1 MASGAPSSAV
11 DARDGSRA
19 AAALSPW
26 WAWTLVVLAV
36 ACTVLYATE
45 PTPMASLAASAIAG
59 IGGIAAIGIGV
70 RGNRPAFPRP
80 WRRLPAALMI
90 AMVGSVLRASAGAGS
105 ALLLVANTIGMVSYA
120 LFFLFLLGLLRARDA
135 DTKRDALADGALVG
149 IAAVLVAWVLLV
161 SPALA
166 NVELT
171 MRERLIDGFSP
182 VLDALLV
189 YLLVRL
195 SFVTPRNVAALWLL
209 MVGFLSAST
218 ADLGWALTTAGVVSA
233 KGAALDSFY
242 LATYGLAGA
251 AALHPS
257 MRVLAEPLPSL
268 VRPLPRFRLVL
279 VSLAV
284 AAPALL
290 VLTGSLQGLLDRVVV
305 AVGILVLAALVLVRT
320 VRAVDGHV
328 ASELRLARQATH
340 DALTDLPNRVRLG
353 ERLNEA
359 LSGLQH
365 NPGRYVAVLFLDL
378 DGFKLVN
385 DSWGHSVGDELLVG
399 AAARLRQGQQGTEL
413 VTRAGGDEFVIV
425 CECADAVDGPVE
437 VASRVLA
444 GFAEP
449 FSLSIGEIFVTV
461 SIGIATSSGKDDQGT
476 PEALVRDADT
486 AMYRAKGEGRN
497 RWALFDA
504 SMRASVTERLRT
516 EVELRRAL
524 EREELVVH
532 YQPIVGVADGALH
545 GFEALVRWE
554 HPERGLVMPGAFI
567 PIIEDSDLIVSVGA
581 LVLRRAAAQLALW
594 RSEHPCEQPLSI
606 SVNVAARQLRD
617 PTFVEL
623 VRRIL
628 IETSLPPETVVLEIT
643 ESTMV
648 EDSEASRGTLAQ
660 LRALGVGLAVDDFGT
675 GYSSLRYLKEFPMTS
690 VKIDRAFVDGLG
702 TDPDDE
708 VIVEAVL
715 AMTHALGLTVVA
727 EGVETVTQRQRLV
740 ALGCDAAQGYLFG
753 RPLPATS
760 ASRLITRPSTAS
772 LSSASMPKLIA

>member
-1 MASGAPSSAV
+1 MR
-11 DARDGSRA
+11 ARDSSPA
-19 AAALSPW
+19 AGVLSPG
-26 WAWTLVVLAV
+26 WAWSLVVLAL
-36 ACTVLYATE
+36 ACTALYATDVA
-45 PTPMASLAASAIAG
+45 PLASLASSAIVG
-59 IGGIAAIGIGV
+59 IGGIAAVGFGI
-70 RGNRPAFPRP
+70 RGNHPALRRP
-80 WRRLPAALMI
+80 WRLLQTALVI
-90 AMVGSVLRASAGAGS
+90 AMVGSTLRAGAGDGS
-105 ALLLVANTIGMVSYA
+105 VVLLVANMIGMVSYV

-135 DTKRDALADGALVG
+135 DTRRDALADGALVG
-149 IAAVLVAWVLLV
+149 IAAVLLAWVLLV

-171 MRERLIDGFSP
+171 LRARLIDGFSP

-218 ADLGWALTTAGVVSA
+218 ADLGWALTTAGVLTAES
-233 KGAALDSFY
+233 AALDSFY
-242 LATYGLAGA
+242 LATFGLAGA

-257 MRVLAEPLPSL
+257 MRVLAEPLQAV

-290 VLTGSLQGLLDRVVV
+290 VLTGSLHGLLDRVVV
-305 AVGILVLAALVLVRT
+305 AAGILVLAALVLVRT
-320 VRAVDGHV
+320 IRAVDGHV

-353 ERLNEA
+353 ERLSEA
-359 LSGLQH
+359 LSGLDAH
-365 NPGRYVAVLFLDL
+365 PGRYVAVLFLDL

-385 DSWGHSVGDELLVG
+385 DSWGHSVGDELLVA
-399 AAARLRQGQQGTEL
+399 AAARLRQAEQGTEM

-425 CECADAVDGPVE
+425 CECADAVEGPVE
-437 VASRVLA
+437 VARRVLA
-444 GFAEP
+444 GFAAP
-449 FSLSIGEIFVTV
+449 FTLSIGEIFITV
-461 SIGIATSSGKDDQGT
+461 SIGIAMSSGQDDQST
-476 PEALVRDADT
+476 PEALIRDADT

-567 PIIEDSDLIVSVGA
+567 PVIEDSDLIVSVGA

-594 RSEHPCEQPLSI
+594 RSEHPREQALSI

-617 PTFVEL
+617 PAFVQL
-623 VRRIL
+623 VRRVL
-628 IETSLPPETVVLEIT
+628 VETSLPPETVTLEIT

-648 EDSEASRGTLAQ
+648 EDSAASRGTLAQ

-727 EGVETVTQRQRLV
+727 EGVETLAQRERLL

-760 ASRLITRPSTAS
+760 ASRLITRPSLAS
-772 LSSASMPKLIA
+772 VSSSSMPKVIA